1 MYFDCIIA
9 GFGGQGVML
18 MGNIL
23 AHAAME
29 EKKKVTYMPVYGVE
43 MRGGTANCTIIISDS
58 AIGSPITRRPMSAI
72 IMNRPSLDK
81 FGAQVKKNGILV
93 VNTSLVPEKDIHYK
107 GIQCLMVP
115 GRDLAMDIG
124 NDKLANMIILGAAVY
139 KFGVVKLAS
148 LKKALYSALDKRYHH
163 MIEINTAAL
172 ERGAQFAE
180 KGR

>member
-1 MYFDCIIA
+1 MYFDCTIS
-9 GFGGQGVML
+9 GFGGQGIML

-43 MRGGTANCTIIISDS
+43 MRGGTANCTLIISDS
-58 AIGSPITRRPMSAI
+58 VIGSPITQRPMSAI
-72 IMNRPSLDK
+72 VMNRPSLDK
-81 FGAQVKKNGILV
+81 FGARVQKNGILV
-93 VNTSLVPEKDIHYK
+93 INTSLIPEKDVHCK
-107 GIQCLMVP
+107 ELQCLMVP
-115 GRDLAMDIG
+115 GRELAIGIG

-148 LKKALYSALDKRYHH
+148 VKKALYSALDKRYHH

-172 ERGAQFAE
+172 ERGAQFADQ
-180 KGR
+180 GR